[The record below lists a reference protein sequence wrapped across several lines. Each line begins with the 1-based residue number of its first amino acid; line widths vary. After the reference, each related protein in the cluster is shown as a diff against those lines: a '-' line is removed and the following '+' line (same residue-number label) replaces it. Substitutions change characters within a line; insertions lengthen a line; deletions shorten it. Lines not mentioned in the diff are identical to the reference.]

1 MDALTQGRHTWI
13 MGALN
18 TEETP
23 VDNGCLKHTGDTWT
37 MGALNTEET
46 PVDNGC
52 LKHKGNTCGQWVP

>member
-1 MDALTQGRHTWI
+1 

-18 TEETP
+18 TRETP
-23 VDNGCLKHTGDTWT
+23 GT